1 MDLVSP
7 NWTLVMTAITV
18 TSYFVFALVGLW
30 AARAFTTAG
39 LSRLG
44 LKKRLALALGF
55 PVAEAV
61 SPAVAATAI
70 RRIRLR
76 MACLLLTVVG
86 YLVGYQ
92 CLARKTDEAT
102 AEWLNGIRS
111 RHEQH
116 RYTGVHRTSNA
127 ATDKDNERP

>member
-18 TSYFVFALVGLW
+18 TSYFVIALVGLW

-61 SPAVAATAI
+61 SPSVAATAI

-92 CLARKTDEAT
+92 CLARKPDEAT
-102 AEWLNGIRS
+102 A
-111 RHEQH
+111 
-116 RYTGVHRTSNA
+116 
-127 ATDKDNERP
+127 